1 MNLIKQRHKD
11 ITEDTFYISTKDIK
25 TNITTKLI
33 ISRLDKKDNPL
44 MKINAQK
51 DKQQNIIIYQNV
63 NSATFNYLHNWIVDH
78 LITIKELQEE
88 INEVKQHG

>member
-11 ITEDTFYISTKDIK
+11 ITEDTFYIS
-25 TNITTKLI
+25 TKLI

-51 DKQQNIIIYQNV
+51 DKQQNIIIYQKV

>member
-51 DKQQNIIIYQNV
+51 DKQQNIIIYQKV
-63 NSATFNYLHNWIVDH
+63 NSATFNYLYNWIVDH

>member
-1 MNLIKQRHKD
+1 MNLIKQRYKD

-51 DKQQNIIIYQNV
+51 DKQQNIIIYQKV

>member
-11 ITEDTFYISTKDIK
+11 ITDDTFYISTKDIK
-25 TNITTKLI
+25 
-33 ISRLDKKDNPL
+33 
-44 MKINAQK
+44 
-51 DKQQNIIIYQNV
+51 
-63 NSATFNYLHNWIVDH
+63 IVDH

>member
-51 DKQQNIIIYQNV
+51 DKQQNIIIYQ
-63 NSATFNYLHNWIVDH
+63 
-78 LITIKELQEE
+78 K
-88 INEVKQHG
+88 

>member
-51 DKQQNIIIYQNV
+51 DKQQNIIIYQKV
-63 NSATFNYLHNWIVDH
+63 NSTTFNYLHNWIVDH

>member
-51 DKQQNIIIYQNV
+51 DKQARI
-63 NSATFNYLHNWIVDH
+63 
-78 LITIKELQEE
+78 
-88 INEVKQHG
+88 